1 MKNNKKW
8 YDILDYLVGGTIG
21 IVIASFFTSNH
32 YVAAVWF
39 IIGGIILDTIMTHL
53 EKSQH

>member
-1 MKNNKKW
+1 VKNKGKW

-21 IVIASFFTSNH
+21 LIIASFFTSNH

-39 IIGGIILDTIMTHL
+39 IISGIILDTIMTNIK
-53 EKSQH
+53 KSQH

>member
-1 MKNNKKW
+1 VKNKGKW

-21 IVIASFFTSNH
+21 LVIVSFFTSNH

-39 IIGGIILDTIMTHL
+39 IISGIILDTIMTNM
-53 EKSQH
+53 KNSQH

>member
-1 MKNNKKW
+1 VKNNKKW
-8 YDILDYLVGGTIG
+8 YDILDYMVGGTIG
-21 IVIASFFTSNH
+21 LIIASFFTSNH

-53 EKSQH
+53 ENSQH